1 MLKTMNAQHV
11 IHADLNDIIFDDRNK
26 AYGAYQLRAAYSKTV
41 LKAFGLAATF
51 FVGVTLLL
59 FFLQRV
65 APKAIEQVSEMI
77 DVTEVSVTPVLPEL
91 EKTAPVVEEV
101 AKPAEQPKG
110 MDTQKFDQ
118 IKPSATAPAA
128 ATMAADSMF
137 KDKQPGLVTT
147 DSLGN
152 NRLGGSPTGTGEVP
166 IKDPVGS
173 GTGKGIG
180 TGTEEPDPFEAH
192 LGTMPMPTNLDQIR
206 KSIGY
211 PVEARDLKLEGRV
224 DFRILVDAQGHYVR
238 HITLKR
244 SNPIFEEACLKQ
256 LKNIQF
262 EPGRMGDRPVPVW
275 VMIPF
280 KFNLS
285 R

>member
-26 AYGAYQLRAAYSKTV
+26 AYGAYHLRSAYSKTV
-41 LKAFGLAATF
+41 LKAFALAATF
-51 FVGVTLLL
+51 FVGTTLLL
-59 FFLQRV
+59 FGLQRV
-65 APKAIEQVSEMI
+65 APKAVEQVSEMI
-77 DVTEVSVTPVLPEL
+77 DVTEVSITPVLPEL
-91 EKTAPVVEEV
+91 EKTAPVIPDE

-118 IKPSATAPAA
+118 IKPSATAAA
-128 ATMAADSMF
+128 TATMAADSTF
-137 KDKQPGLVTT
+137 KDKQPGLTTT
-147 DSLGN
+147 DSMGN
-152 NRLGGSPTGTGEVP
+152 GRLGGDPAGTGELP
-166 IKDPVGS
+166 AKEPLKTGNGNGEGS
-173 GTGKGIG
+173 GNS
-180 TGTEEPDPFEAH
+180 EPDPFEAH
-192 LGTMPMPTNLDQIR
+192 LGTMPMPMNLDQVR

-244 SNPIFEEACLKQ
+244 SNPIFEEACLQ
-256 LKNIQF
+256 QIKNIQF

-280 KFNLS
+280 RFNLS